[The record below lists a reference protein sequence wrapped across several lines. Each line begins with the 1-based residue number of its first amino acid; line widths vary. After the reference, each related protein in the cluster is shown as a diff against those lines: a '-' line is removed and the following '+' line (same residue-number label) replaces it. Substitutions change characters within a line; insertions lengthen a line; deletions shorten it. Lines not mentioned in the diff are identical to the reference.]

1 MEAGTDIE
9 VLYPSAGAAV
19 VECTGE
25 HDMTTRDEV
34 DRLFGL
40 LVAENDLVVID
51 VSQAQFIDS
60 SFVNNV
66 LKADRLA
73 RQKAK
78 VLRLQ
83 TGTSPIVRRV
93 LEISGILEKLDCVDS
108 RDEAL
113 RPVAAGGVGETELR

>member
-1 MEAGTDIE
+1 
-9 VLYPSAGAAV
+9 
-19 VECTGE
+19 
-25 HDMTTRDEV
+25 MTTREEI

-40 LVAENDLVVID
+40 LVAENELVVID
-51 VSQAQFIDS
+51 VSEARFIDS

-73 RQKAK
+73 RQKEK

-83 TGTSPIVRRV
+83 IGTTPIVRRV
-93 LEISGILEKLDCVDS
+93 LEISGIVEKLDCVES

-113 RPVAAGGVGETELR
+113 RAVTAGEVAEQG

>member
-1 MEAGTDIE
+1 MDAGTDIE
-9 VLYPSAGAAV
+9 VLYTSSGAAV

-25 HDMTTRDEV
+25 HDMTTREEV

-40 LVAENDLVVID
+40 LVADNELVVID
-51 VSQAQFIDS
+51 VSEARFIDS

-78 VLRLQ
+78 VVRLQ
-83 TGTSPIVRRV
+83 IGTAQIVRRV
-93 LEISGILEKLDCVDS
+93 LEISGIVEKLDCVES

-113 RPVAAGGVGETELR
+113 RAATAREV

>member
-1 MEAGTDIE
+1 MDAGTDIE
-9 VLYPSAGAAV
+9 VLYPSPGVAV
-19 VECTGE
+19 VVCSGE
-25 HDMTTRDEV
+25 HDMTTREEV

-40 LVAENDLVVID
+40 LVAENELVVID
-51 VSQAQFIDS
+51 VSEARFIDS

-73 RQKAK
+73 RQQTK

-83 TGTSPIVRRV
+83 VGTTPIVRRV
-93 LEISGILEKLDCVDS
+93 LEISGIVDKLDCVDA

-113 RPVAAGGVGETELR
+113 RPVAAGGVGEPELG

>member
-1 MEAGTDIE
+1 MDAGTDIE
-9 VLYPSAGAAV
+9 VLYPSPGAAV

-25 HDMTTRDEV
+25 HDMTTRDDL

-40 LVAENDLVVID
+40 LVAENELVVID
-51 VSQAQFIDS
+51 VSEARFIDS

-78 VLRLQ
+78 ALRLQ
-83 TGTSPIVRRV
+83 IGTTPIVRRV
-93 LEISGILEKLDCVDS
+93 LEISGVVEKLDCVDA

-113 RPVAAGGVGETELR
+113 RPVAAGDLGEPG

>member
-1 MEAGTDIE
+1 MDAGTDIE
-9 VLYPSAGAAV
+9 VIYPSPGVAV
-19 VECTGE
+19 VVCSGE
-25 HDMTTRDEV
+25 HDMTTREEV

-40 LVAENDLVVID
+40 LVAENELVVID
-51 VSQAQFIDS
+51 VSEARFIDS

-73 RQKAK
+73 RQQAK

-83 TGTSPIVRRV
+83 IGTTPIVRRV
-93 LEISGILEKLDCVDS
+93 LEISGIVDKLDCVDS

-113 RPVAAGGVGETELR
+113 RPVAAGGVAEPELG

>member
-1 MEAGTDIE
+1 MDAGTDIE
-9 VLYPSAGAAV
+9 VLYPSPGEAV

-25 HDMTTRDEV
+25 HDMTTREEV

-40 LVAENDLVVID
+40 LVAENELVVID
-51 VSQAQFIDS
+51 VSEARFIDS

-73 RQKAK
+73 RQKEK

-83 TGTSPIVRRV
+83 IGTTPIVRRV
-93 LEISGILEKLDCVDS
+93 LEISGIVEKLDCVES
-108 RDEAL
+108 RNEAL
-113 RPVAAGGVGETELR
+113 RAVTAGEVAEQG

>member
-1 MEAGTDIE
+1 MDAGTDIE
-9 VLYPSAGAAV
+9 VLYPSPGAAV

-25 HDMTTRDEV
+25 HDMTTRDDL

-51 VSQAQFIDS
+51 VSEARFIDS

-73 RQKAK
+73 RQQDKT
-78 VLRLQ
+78 LRLQ
-83 TGTSPIVRRV
+83 IGTTPIVRRV
-93 LEISGILEKLDCVDS
+93 LEISGIIEKLDCVDS

-113 RPVAAGGVGETELR
+113 RTVAAGAVIEPEA

>member
-1 MEAGTDIE
+1 MDAGTDIE
-9 VLYPSAGAAV
+9 VIYPSPGAAV

-25 HDMTTRDEV
+25 HDMTTREEV

-40 LVAENDLVVID
+40 LVAENELVVID
-51 VSQAQFIDS
+51 VSEARFIDS

-73 RQKAK
+73 RQQAK

-83 TGTSPIVRRV
+83 IGTTPLVRRV
-93 LEISGILEKLDCVDS
+93 LEISGVVDKLDCVDS
-108 RDEAL
+108 REEAL
-113 RPVAAGGVGETELR
+113 QPVAAGAAIEPELG

>member
-1 MEAGTDIE
+1 
-9 VLYPSAGAAV
+9 
-19 VECTGE
+19 
-25 HDMTTRDEV
+25 MTTREEV

-40 LVAENDLVVID
+40 LVAENELVVID
-51 VSQAQFIDS
+51 VSEARFIDS

-73 RQKAK
+73 RQQAK

-83 TGTSPIVRRV
+83 IGTTPIVRRV
-93 LEISGILEKLDCVDS
+93 LEISGIVDKLDCVDA

-113 RPVAAGGVGETELR
+113 RPSLRRWRRSSCEASASRTRRG

>member
-1 MEAGTDIE
+1 MDAGTDIE
-9 VLYPSAGAAV
+9 VIYPSPGVAV
-19 VECTGE
+19 VVCSGE
-25 HDMTTRDEV
+25 HDMTTREEV

-40 LVAENDLVVID
+40 LVAENELVVID
-51 VSQAQFIDS
+51 VSEARFIDS

-73 RQKAK
+73 RQQAK

-83 TGTSPIVRRV
+83 IGTTPIVRRV
-93 LEISGILEKLDCVDS
+93 LEISGIVDKLDCVDA

-113 RPVAAGGVGETELR
+113 RPVAAGDVAEPG

>member
-1 MEAGTDIE
+1 MDAGTDIE
-9 VLYPSAGAAV
+9 VLYPSPGVAV
-19 VECTGE
+19 VVCSGE
-25 HDMTTRDEV
+25 HDMTTREEV

-40 LVAENDLVVID
+40 LVAENELVVID
-51 VSQAQFIDS
+51 VSEARFIDS

-73 RQKAK
+73 RQQAK

-83 TGTSPIVRRV
+83 IGTTPIVRRV
-93 LEISGILEKLDCVDS
+93 LEISGIVDKLDCVDA

-113 RPVAAGGVGETELR
+113 RPVLRAMLAEPA

>member
-1 MEAGTDIE
+1 MDAGTDIE
-9 VLYPSAGAAV
+9 VLYPSPGTAV

-25 HDMTTRDEV
+25 HDMTTREDL

-51 VSQAQFIDS
+51 VSEARFIDS

-73 RQKAK
+73 RQRDKT
-78 VLRLQ
+78 LRLQ
-83 TGTSPIVRRV
+83 IGTAPIVRRV
-93 LEISGILEKLDCVDS
+93 LEISGIVEKLDCVDS
-108 RDEAL
+108 RVEAL
-113 RPVAAGGVGETELR
+113 RAVVAGAVTEPEG

>member
-1 MEAGTDIE
+1 MDAGTDIE
-9 VLYPSAGAAV
+9 VIYPSPGVAV
-19 VECTGE
+19 VVCSGE
-25 HDMTTRDEV
+25 HDMTTREEV

-40 LVAENDLVVID
+40 LVAENELVVID
-51 VSQAQFIDS
+51 VSEARFIDS

-73 RQKAK
+73 RQTEK

-83 TGTSPIVRRV
+83 IGTTPIVRRV
-93 LEISGILEKLDCVDS
+93 LEISGIVDKLDCVES

-113 RPVAAGGVGETELR
+113 RAVTAGEVAEQG

>member
-1 MEAGTDIE
+1 MDAGTDIE
-9 VLYPSAGAAV
+9 VIYPSPGAAV

-40 LVAENDLVVID
+40 LVTENDLVVID
-51 VSQAQFIDS
+51 VSGARFIDS

-73 RQKAK
+73 RQQGK

-83 TGTSPIVRRV
+83 VGTTPIVRRV
-93 LEISGILEKLDCVDS
+93 LEISGIVDKLDCVEK

-113 RPVAAGGVGETELR
+113 RPVAAGGVAEAERG

>member
-1 MEAGTDIE
+1 MDAGTDIE
-9 VLYPSAGAAV
+9 VLYPSPGAAV

-25 HDMTTRDEV
+25 HDMTTRDDL

-51 VSQAQFIDS
+51 VSEARFIDS

-73 RQKAK
+73 RQQDKT
-78 VLRLQ
+78 LRLQ
-83 TGTSPIVRRV
+83 IGTTPIVRRV
-93 LEISGILEKLDCVDS
+93 LEISGIVEKLDCVDS
-108 RDEAL
+108 RAEAL
-113 RPVAAGGVGETELR
+113 RTVAAGAVIEPEA

>member
-1 MEAGTDIE
+1 MDAGTDIE
-9 VLYPSAGAAV
+9 VLYPSPGVAV

-25 HDMTTRDEV
+25 HDMTTREEV
-34 DRLFGL
+34 DRLFRL
-40 LVAENDLVVID
+40 LVSESELVVID
-51 VSQAQFIDS
+51 VSEARFIDS

-73 RQKAK
+73 RQQAK

-83 TGTSPIVRRV
+83 IGTTPIVRRV
-93 LEISGILEKLDCVDS
+93 LEISGVVGKLDCVDA

-113 RPVAAGGVGETELR
+113 RPVAAGDLGEPG